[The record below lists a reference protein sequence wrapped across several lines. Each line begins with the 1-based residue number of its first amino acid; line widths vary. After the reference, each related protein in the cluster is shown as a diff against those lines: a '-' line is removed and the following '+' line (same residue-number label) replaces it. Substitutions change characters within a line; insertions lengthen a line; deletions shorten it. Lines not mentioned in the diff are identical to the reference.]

1 MGFSLFISDLH
12 LCESRPNITAAFIA
26 WMQKEVSQ
34 AESLYI
40 LGDFFEY
47 WAGDDAINMHFH
59 PPIMEVLKQ
68 TAQHGTKVYFMHGNR
83 DFLINHDFANETGVV
98 LIPDPNL
105 ITLYG
110 KRVLLT
116 HGDALCTDD
125 SNYMTFRDQVRE
137 PSWQLQFL
145 SQSVE
150 VRKSFI
156 QEARL
161 KSESEKSTKAMA
173 IMDVNPQALESMIRE
188 YHYPEYIIQGHTH
201 KPNVHQHVVDE
212 QKCVRYVL
220 GDWYEQGS
228 YLKINEDFS
237 IQIGQIDCEVRG
249 QA

>member
-1 MGFSLFISDLH
+1 MRFAFFISDLH

-26 WMQKEVSQ
+26 WMQKEASQ

-47 WAGDDAINMHFH
+47 WAGDDAIDTHFH
-59 PPIMEVLKQ
+59 PPIFEVLKQ
-68 TAQHGTKVYFMHGNR
+68 TVQNGTKVYFMHGNR
-83 DFLINHDFANETGVV
+83 DFLINHDFASETGVE
-98 LIPDPNL
+98 LIPDPSLINL
-105 ITLYG
+105 FG

-125 SNYMTFRDQVRE
+125 SSYMAFREQVRE
-137 PSWQLQFL
+137 SAWQLQFL
-145 SQSVE
+145 SQSVA

-161 KSESEKSTKAMA
+161 KSESEKSTKAME
-173 IMDVNPQALESMIRE
+173 IMDVNAFALESIIRQ

-201 KPNVHQHVVDE
+201 KPKVHLHVVDD
-212 QKCVRYVL
+212 QQCVRYVL

-228 YLKINEDFS
+228 YLKVSEDIS
-237 IQIGQIDCEVRG
+237 IQIGHIDSEMRG
-249 QA
+249 ER